1 MCSAQPDPDFTVER
15 SRTVRTVD
23 GKDLPPLLLRQSQKF
38 LDMFELVHIFTLV
51 EQYLAVRV
59 VDDRLLDNIR
69 GDDVVHLLCHY
80 HGLTEILSD
89 GFKEILDVFT
99 HVGGHQG
106 FPTFLNQYHLAD
118 SPELSHLGNKGFH
131 DNKRNH
137 RKQDLVGG
145 NVVQFKDYEPFVR
158 QV

>member
-1 MCSAQPDPDFTVER
+1 
-15 SRTVRTVD
+15 
-23 GKDLPPLLLRQSQKF
+23 
-38 LDMFELVHIFTLV
+38 MFELVHIFTLV
-51 EQYLAVRV
+51 KQYLAVRV

-69 GDDVVHLLCHY
+69 GDDVVHLLRHY

-145 NVVQFKDYEPFVR
+145 DVVQFKDYEPFVR
-158 QV
+158 QVQFPCRSSAGKS